1 MAVPATMG
9 RVASVDLA
17 SGKVQIETPDDQL
30 YLNYLGGY
38 GLGAYYLYTRM
49 KPKADPLGPGNL
61 LGFFAGPLT
70 GTPAICGNRF
80 QVVGKSPKTGGFGDA
95 NCGGDFG
102 PKMKFAGFDGV
113 LLSGIA
119 PEPVYLLL
127 DEGRA
132 ELKDASD
139 LWGLQAHATE
149 EKLKALYG
157 QDAAVAA
164 VGPMGESVR
173 LLACIMN
180 DRDRAAGR
188 SGLGAVMGSKRLKAI
203 VARPSMEIPLA
214 DEATLEAHRAA
225 YLEEMRKTALYEL
238 FSNFGTSGL
247 TAGAVASG
255 DCPVKNWA
263 GTPDDFPSA
272 EKLSDEAVQA
282 IQVKR
287 YGCWHC
293 PIACGGFIKTNYRG
307 EELEAGKPEYE
318 TLGVF
323 GAMLLVDDLPAICKV
338 NDICN
343 RFGMDTISTGCTL
356 AFAFECFERG
366 IVTTR
371 DTGGLELRWGNA
383 EAVVALTEMIARR
396 EGFGDIL
403 ADGARKAAERI
414 GRGADQC
421 AIHVGG
427 EEVPMH
433 DPRLNPGLATSYKL
447 DATPGR
453 HTQFGAW
460 VAEAGFP
467 FQGLEDRYGGWTPE
481 KKYDYSG
488 KAKVHRIQS
497 ALMHVVNAEGCC
509 MFGAVCVPA
518 QAQAD
523 FLNAAM
529 GTDWT
534 LDTLLEIGD
543 RIANLRIAFNLREGL
558 KNTTLKVPGRIIGDP
573 PLPAGP
579 TKGITVDLAT
589 QEREYLAEMGWTP
602 DGVPT
607 RQTLE
612 RLGLGFVV
620 ADIHG

>member
-1 MAVPATMG
+1 LQEVEHGCARNHG
-9 RVASVDLA
+9 
-17 SGKVQIETPDDQL
+17 QDDEL
-30 YLNYLGGY
+30 YLKYLGGY
-38 GLGAYYLYTRM
+38 GLGAYFLYTRT
-49 KPKADPLGPGNL
+49 KPGVDPLGPDNL
-61 LGFFAGPLT
+61 LGFLAGPLS
-70 GTPAICGNRF
+70 GTPAICGSRF

-113 LLSGIA
+113 LFSGIS
-119 PEPVYLLL
+119 EKPVYLLL
-127 DEGRA
+127 DGGRA
-132 ELKDASD
+132 ELKDASA
-139 LWGLQAHATE
+139 LWGLQARETE
-149 EKLKALYG
+149 EKLKELYG
-157 QDAAVAA
+157 QDAAVASI
-164 VGPMGESVR
+164 GPMGEDVR

-188 SGLGAVMGSKRLKAI
+188 SGLGAVMGSKRLKAV
-203 VARPSMEIPLA
+203 VAVPSMQIPLA
-214 DEATLEAHRAA
+214 DEAKMKADRAA
-225 YLEEMRKTALYEL
+225 YVKEMQQSPLYEL
-238 FSNFGTSGL
+238 FHNFGTSGL

-263 GTPDDFPSA
+263 GCAEDFPTA
-272 EKLSDEAVQA
+272 EKISDEAVQE

-293 PIACGGFIKTNYRG
+293 PISCGGFVEVNYRG
-307 EELEAGKPEYE
+307 ETLEAGKPEYE
-318 TLGVF
+318 TLGCF

-343 RFGMDTISTGCTL
+343 RYGMDTISTGCTL
-356 AFAFECFERG
+356 AFAFEAFDRG
-366 IVTTR
+366 IITTE

-414 GRGADQC
+414 GKGAEEC
-421 AIHVGG
+421 AMQIGG

-433 DPRLNPGLATSYKL
+433 DPRLSPGLATSYKL

-453 HTQFGAW
+453 HTQFSAW
-460 VAEAGFP
+460 SAEAGFP
-467 FQGLEDRYGGWTPE
+467 IKGLEDRYGDWTPE
-481 KKYDYSG
+481 KKYDYTG
-488 KAKVHRIQS
+488 KAKAHRIQS

-509 MFGAVCVPA
+509 MFGAVCIPA
-518 QAQAD
+518 QAQVD
-523 FLNAAM
+523 FLNGAM
-529 GTDWT
+529 GTNWT
-534 LDTLLEIGD
+534 ADDIVEIGD

-558 KNTTLKVPGRIIGDP
+558 KNTTLKVPGRIIGQP

-579 TKGITVDLAT
+579 TKGITVDLTT
-589 QEREYLAEMGWTP
+589 QEREYLEEMGWGA

-612 RLGLGFVV
+612 RLGLDFVV
-620 ADIHG
+620 PDIHG